1 MNTLLK
7 FSRHN
12 KFLLQKL
19 PVVLLTATL
28 SATVALPEYAHAA
41 SASAKSTAQSSAAN
55 EQKQKEAATELARLL
70 KDIDTLQA
78 DFRQNTQDSKGHSLE
93 SSSGKM
99 VLKRPE
105 KFRWTVVEPFPQ
117 EVVSD
122 GRQVS
127 YYDAELEQVTIQYLD
142 LANTATPAMLLSGDA
157 QAMLANFTVTQ
168 SASDGNQ
175 LFTLLP
181 KKGQDSPFQELSLRF
196 EKSVLVNMILLDS
209 LGSRTNIQFSG
220 VKLNDRVIDQRFTF
234 VIPPGVD
241 VLDQRTRQNRTQIKK

>member
-12 KFLLQKL
+12 KFLLQKV

-28 SATVALPEYAHAA
+28 SAAIALPGYANTA
-41 SASAKSTAQSSAAN
+41 SSSSRNTTQSSATN
-55 EQKQKEAATELARLL
+55 EQKQREAATELARLL
-70 KDIDTLQA
+70 KAIETLQA

-93 SSSGKM
+93 GSRGKM
-99 VLKRPE
+99 VLKRPG
-105 KFRWTVVEPFPQ
+105 KFRWTVVDPFPQ

-157 QAMLANFTVTQ
+157 QSMLTNFTVSQ
-168 SASDGNQ
+168 SASNGTQ

-181 KKGQDSPFQELSLRF
+181 KVGKDSPFQELSLRF
-196 EKSVLVNMILLDS
+196 DKSVLTQMILLDS
-209 LGSRTNIQFSG
+209 LGSRTSIQFSG
-220 VKLNDRVIDQRFTF
+220 VKLNERVIDQRFTF

-241 VLDQRTRQNRTQIKK
+241 VLDQRTRKNRAQISK